1 MGMSNEVFALAL
13 LGGAALLAVWLD
25 ARGAVPAPDDLGRL
39 VLHAVVALAL
49 LQLIPSG
56 DYVRWFALV
65 ALFGAALPALVYA
78 SLVVL
83 WTLKLVR
90 GATRAFR

>member
-1 MGMSNEVFALAL
+1 MKSEVFAVAL
-13 LGGAALLAVWLD
+13 LAGAGLLAVWVD
-25 ARGAVPAPDDLGRL
+25 ARGLAVAPQGMRRL
-39 VLHAVVALAL
+39 ALHALAAFVL

-56 DYVRWFALV
+56 DYSTWFALV

-90 GATRAFR
+90 GATGALR